1 MRQNAYIGAYAPY
14 VNAVFLRIAHTH
26 AWRIRRRTIS
36 KPAKTDMVN
45 RVFASRF
52 DYWLSRSDVGAA
64 KITTDHTCRFFL
76 CFAIVSR
83 VRKFVVKTYTC
94 FADLRTFYKKY

>member
-1 MRQNAYIGAYAPY
+1 MRQSAVIGAHAPY
-14 VNAVFLRIAHTH
+14 ENAVFVGNAHRH

-52 DYWLSRSDVGAA
+52 DYWLARGDVGAV
-64 KITTDHTCRFFL
+64 KNQKHPFGVFL
-76 CFAIVSR
+76 IGFPIFSA
-83 VRKFVVKTYTC
+83 VRKLGVENHHD
-94 FADLRTFYKKY
+94 FAHLRIFMI